1 MSRPVSTDHERL
13 RKIRKLLA
21 LAEDPGATPAEAA
34 AFTEKAAMLM
44 ARHGIDEALVAEH
57 EGSTRIGNR
66 RIALPAP
73 YARDKATLV
82 SAIAMALRCKAV
94 MITTNRTLV
103 VQVFG
108 LDGDLRNVET
118 LFTSLLVQASHELG
132 GTAIPRGEHP
142 AAFRRSW
149 WSGFAIAVHT
159 RLQEVSRTA
168 ESQAESDVTAGRADR
183 ADSAGAPSVALVLAH
198 RADEID
204 DEVAKTYPELKRGR
218 TRRLS
223 GGGHAAGYQSGQRV
237 DLGTLSKLPVA

>member
-1 MSRPVSTDHERL
+1 MSADHERL

-44 ARHGIDEALVAEH
+44 ARHGIDEALVAEQ
-57 EGSTRIGNR
+57 GGTTRIGNR

-82 SAIAMALRCKAV
+82 SAISMALRCKAV
-94 MITTNRTLV
+94 MLTTNRDLV

-132 GTAIPRGEHP
+132 NTPIPHGEHP

-168 ESQAESDVTAGRADR
+168 ASQAESDVTAGRTEAP
-183 ADSAGAPSVALVLAH
+183 SGAPSVALVLAH

-223 GGGHAAGYQSGQRV
+223 GSGHAAGYESGQRV